1 MPGSTLTEDQ
11 GTIIKNEN
19 PYELDDA
26 KRSRYTTS
34 TIKLFDKDATKLT
47 VDAAIKAKKE
57 SEMIVPNFRNIDT
70 RVKHLQ
76 HRTDADL
83 DMNRDLLESDMKDL
97 ILEAR
102 SKIKPVIHAMSKEE
116 LNRLIISLEQAKQNN
131 QIVISNAYYKEVLE
145 KIGITHEELRKIQDK
160 HYEIDVEYE
169 LTRDLYEKQRI
180 IDKYLEAHQ
189 EDN

>member
-1 MPGSTLTEDQ
+1 M
-11 GTIIKNEN
+11 
-19 PYELDDA
+19 
-26 KRSRYTTS
+26 
-34 TIKLFDKDATKLT
+34 
-47 VDAAIKAKKE
+47 V
-57 SEMIVPNFRNIDT
+57 VPNYRNIDT

-83 DMNRDLLESDMKDL
+83 VMDKELMASDMHDL

-116 LNRLIISLEQAKQNN
+116 LDRLLMSLEKAKQNS
-131 QIVISNAYYKEVLE
+131 QIVISTEYYKAVLE

-160 HYEIDVEYE
+160 HYEIDVEFE
-169 LTRDLYEKQRI
+169 LTRDLYEKQRVV
-180 IDKYLEAHQ
+180 DKYLEAHQ